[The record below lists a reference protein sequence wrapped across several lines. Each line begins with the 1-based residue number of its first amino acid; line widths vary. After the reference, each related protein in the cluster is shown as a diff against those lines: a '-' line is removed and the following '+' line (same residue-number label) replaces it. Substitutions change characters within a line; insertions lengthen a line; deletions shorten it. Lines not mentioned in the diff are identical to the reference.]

1 MADSN
6 KHTPLLRFPEF
17 LNDEEWELVHI
28 GRYYKL
34 QGGFAFK
41 SCYFKDSGIPIIRI
55 ANIPNDGA
63 FVDTS
68 NCVCYE
74 AIANDSN
81 YIVSMGDLLIAM
93 SGATIGKTAIFHE
106 PHNAYLNQRVGLF
119 KSINVDNYYPFLCQW
134 VKSECFSRQ
143 LKRTLAAGAQPNIS
157 SKDIE
162 SFIWAYPIG
171 NSSNKE
177 QRKIADCLTSLDRYI
192 YNTKSKLQQLKAHKR
207 GLMQRLFPTK
217 GKTVPELRFPEFQ
230 NDGEWEERSFSD
242 IFTFIPN
249 NTLSRANLNNENGS
263 VQNIHYGDVLIRFR
277 ECLNVQNEQLPFI
290 SDVQDI
296 DRYYKVKLVN
306 GDVIIADTA
315 EDETVGKC
323 TELVGHT
330 NEIIVSGLH
339 TIAIRPNIIFATG
352 YLGFYMNSNS
362 YREQLTQIM
371 QGLKVLSISKTAISQ
386 TKIRFPSSINEQEK
400 IVSSLSS
407 INGEIKSYE
416 DKITALELHKKG
428 LMQQLFPKL

>member
-1 MADSN
+1 MPS
-6 KHTPLLRFPEF
+6 LRFPEF
-17 LNDEEWELVHI
+17 LNDREWELVHI

-207 GLMQRLFPTK
+207 GLIQRLFPAR
-217 GKTVPELRFPEFQ
+217 GKTVPELRFTEFR
-230 NDGEWEERSFSD
+230 NDGEWEIKKLRD
-242 IFTFIPN
+242 IA
-249 NTLSRANLNNENGS
+249 TLSKGKGISKTDVTANGTTPCIRYGELYTTYKETITDVSSYTDLPVTDLFLSKANDVIIPSSGETKEDIATASCIIKDGIAIGGDINVIRTSNNGIFLSYYLTYVKKNDIARIAQGVS
-263 VQNIHYGDVLIRFR
+263 IIHLY
-277 ECLNVQNEQLPFI
+277 NEQLR
-290 SDVQDI
+290 D
-296 DRYYKVKLVN
+296 LVVELPN
-306 GDVIIADTA
+306 SIKEQQRIADCLQSV
-315 EDETVGKC
+315 DNV
-323 TELVGHT
+323 
-330 NEIIVSGLH
+330 
-339 TIAIRPNIIFATG
+339 
-352 YLGFYMNSNS
+352 
-362 YREQLTQIM
+362 
-371 QGLKVLSISKTAISQ
+371 
-386 TKIRFPSSINEQEK
+386 
-400 IVSSLSS
+400 
-407 INGEIKSYE
+407 IKSYE